1 MRISKLQRAL
11 VAVALVSSTISLSG
25 LATDAQAKTRK
36 PTVQE
41 IAAAKAAEQAKA
53 QAAAAAKAK
62 LDKASAKLKV
72 LAKQAAAARAR
83 LMAEQKLLD
92 AATNKATIA
101 ATRAAMAQAQV
112 DATKKL
118 IGNIAAGAY
127 KMGGGFTSLDSL
139 LKIGRAHV

>member
-62 LDKASAKLKV
+62 LDKGECANLG
-72 LAKQAAAARAR
+72 
-83 LMAEQKLLD
+83 LM
-92 AATNKATIA
+92 
-101 ATRAAMAQAQV
+101 
-112 DATKKL
+112 
-118 IGNIAAGAY
+118 
-127 KMGGGFTSLDSL
+127 SH
-139 LKIGRAHV
+139 IGRVPNGSESGHQGSCEK